1 MAVQVGTILNWME
14 QWAPLETAESW
25 DNVGLMVG
33 DRAQEVDRVLVAL
46 DVEPQVI
53 QEAEQMG
60 AGLILTHHPLLFHAL
75 RQVSAQSR
83 EGAMVLGLA
92 RRGISLAAYHTN
104 LDAAQGGVND
114 ALAAQLGLVAIQPLR
129 GLPMARWGTVP
140 PCSME
145 ALVHRVQASL
155 QAPNLREAGRHPASI
170 DRVAVCGGAGG
181 DALAAAAAEGA
192 QVLVTGELK
201 YHEAQQAA
209 YLGLAVVEAGHFY
222 SERPVLP
229 AMASHLQMR
238 AHAVQCKVEFIC
250 AQTVTCPYWVGMEPW
265 MGRSKGVSECNSSN
279 C

>member
-1 MAVQVGTILNWME
+1 MAMRVGTILTWME
-14 QWAPLETAESW
+14 EWAPLEMAESW

-33 DRAQEVDRVLVAL
+33 DREQEVDRVLLAL
-46 DVEPQVI
+46 DVEPDVI
-53 QEAEQMG
+53 REAERVG

-83 EGAMVLGLA
+83 EGAMVLELA
-92 RRGISLAAYHTN
+92 RQRICLAAYHTN

-114 ALAAQLGLVAIQPLR
+114 ALAAQLGLEAVRPLR
-129 GLPMARWGTVP
+129 GLPMARWGMVP
-140 PCSME
+140 TCSME
-145 ALVHRVQASL
+145 TMAHRVQAGLRAPSL
-155 QAPNLREAGRHPASI
+155 RVAGRYPASV

-222 SERPVLP
+222 SERPVLA